1 MTSLNLEKMFII
13 PPKITLSWIPY
24 ISIIKGAMHTMQETK
39 PNTEIINETIKMYV
53 FLIKNVNSK
62 PGTINTKDEIL
73 KILFFSLKDLFY
85 LQKILLKGLQ
95 LLMHQIGKAL
105 KIVKHFHQFL

>member
-1 MTSLNLEKMFII
+1 
-13 PPKITLSWIPY
+13 
-24 ISIIKGAMHTMQETK
+24 MQETK

-73 KILFFSLKDLFY
+73 KKF
-85 LQKILLKGLQ
+85 KGP
-95 LLMHQIGKAL
+95 
-105 KIVKHFHQFL
+105 FLSTKNPIKGPTTINAPD

>member
-1 MTSLNLEKMFII
+1 
-13 PPKITLSWIPY
+13 
-24 ISIIKGAMHTMQETK
+24 MQETK

-73 KILFFSLKDLFY
+73 KKF
-85 LQKILLKGLQ
+85 KGPFLSTI
-95 LLMHQIGKAL
+95 MHQIDKAL

>member
-1 MTSLNLEKMFII
+1 
-13 PPKITLSWIPY
+13 
-24 ISIIKGAMHTMQETK
+24 MQETK

-73 KILFFSLKDLFY
+73 KKF
-85 LQKILLKGLQ
+85 KGPFLSTKNPIKGPI
-95 LLMHQIGKAL
+95 MHQIDKAL